1 MAARRWDRLSEG
13 SRRREAPRAAVVF
26 LHAVSSPPPHATRIA
41 PLLLPPRTPR
51 PSTIALC
58 FPPLS
63 PPSRPCFSGAA
74 STRQLIFSS
83 FERRA
88 PGPGPIPGPLALP
101 SPFPDFPGGGP
112 LKAGS
117 AVAPAPLL
125 AAPAAPTRSCVLV
138 RAGSFFHEA
147 RTPRDA
153 RRASPAAPTTP
164 WPLLA
169 GGPRTTPHH
178 TPSPITHT
186 PLSIHLH
193 PHNSL
198 PLSPPRLS
206 SPHPPPAPH
215 KSPPVVV
222 PRVWG
227 GVVASLCLI

>member
-74 STRQLIFSS
+74 SARRLILSS

-138 RAGSFFHEA
+138 RAGSFSM
-147 RTPRDA
+147 RRGPRGMPA
-153 RRASPAAPTTP
+153 APAPPRRRPPGRFSPAAPAPHPITP
-164 WPLLA
+164 PLPSLTH
-169 GGPRTTPHH
+169 PFPSISTLT
-178 TPSPITHT
+178 TPSPSLLRASRHPT
-186 PLSIHLH
+186 PLQPRTSLH
-193 PHNSL
+193 PWSCL
-198 PLSPPRLS
+198 
-206 SPHPPPAPH
+206 
-215 KSPPVVV
+215 
-222 PRVWG
+222 G
-227 GVVASLCLI
+227 YGVV